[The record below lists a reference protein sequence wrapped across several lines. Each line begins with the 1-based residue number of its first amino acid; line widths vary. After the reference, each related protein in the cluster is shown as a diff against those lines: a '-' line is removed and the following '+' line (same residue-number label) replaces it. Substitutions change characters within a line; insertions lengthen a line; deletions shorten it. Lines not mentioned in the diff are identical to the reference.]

1 LSEKN
6 CKQLTDLLYDYVNGN
21 LSRNIKRDFQQ
32 HLRICP
38 DCVRFLNTY
47 KKTVTV
53 AGTVHA
59 EKIPA
64 KVKDNI
70 LEFLRKRARRSASR
84 S

>member
-1 LSEKN
+1 MSEKN
-6 CKQLTDLLYDYVNGN
+6 CKQITDLLYDYVHGK
-21 LSRNIKRDFQQ
+21 LSRDVKRGFQQ

-47 KKTVTV
+47 KKTVAV
-53 AGTVHA
+53 AGTVPA

-64 KVKDNI
+64 KVKNNI
-70 LEFLRKRARRSASR
+70 LEFLRQRARKSASR